1 MASSNGYSSDQG
13 HLASG
18 VEVSPENL
26 RSQIRV
32 ELERFSVKDQPAP
45 LARPKHPH
53 QRLGI
58 SQPMI
63 VASLDQRI
71 NRQSAVPDKFF

>member
-1 MASSNGYSSDQG
+1 
-13 HLASG
+13 
-18 VEVSPENL
+18 
-26 RSQIRV
+26 
-32 ELERFSVKDQPAP
+32 VKDQPAP